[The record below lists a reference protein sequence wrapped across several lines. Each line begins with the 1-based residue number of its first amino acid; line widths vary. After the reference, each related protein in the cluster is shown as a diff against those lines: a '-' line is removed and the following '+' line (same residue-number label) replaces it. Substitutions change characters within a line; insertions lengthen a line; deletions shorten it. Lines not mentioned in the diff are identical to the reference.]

1 MSDIVLKAA
10 FEPHK
15 ITKASFKPIG
25 QHVIVSGMEFTER
38 FTKSGIVL
46 LNDDMKSHGI
56 RPRWAQ
62 VYALG
67 PDFNA
72 INDIE
77 VGKWIYITHGRWTR
91 GVDIEDE
98 TGKHTLRRVDPD
110 DILLISDEP
119 VNDETIGDKG
129 V

>member
-1 MSDIVLKAA
+1 VSEITSKAA
-10 FEPHK
+10 FGPHQ
-15 ITKASFKPIG
+15 ITKTSFKPIG

-72 INDIE
+72 ISDLA

-91 GVDIEDE
+91 GIEIEDE

-119 VNDETIGDKG
+119 VNDLTIGDKG

>member
-1 MSDIVLKAA
+1 VSTPLKAA
-10 FEPHK
+10 FDAHK
-15 ITKASFKPIG
+15 ITKDSFHPLGKHI
-25 QHVIVSGMEFTER
+25 IVSKMEFTER

-62 VYALG
+62 VYAIG
-67 PDFNA
+67 PDFKDD
-72 INDIE
+72 DIE

-91 GVDIEDE
+91 GIDIEDE

-110 DILLISDEP
+110 DILLISDEL
-119 VNDETIGDKG
+119 VNDLTIGDKG

>member
-1 MSDIVLKAA
+1 VSTIVKAA

-15 ITKASFKPIG
+15 ISKEAFKPIG
-25 QHVIVSGMEFTER
+25 QHVIVCGMEFTER
-38 FTKSGIVL
+38 FTKNGIVL

-62 VYALG
+62 VYAIG
-67 PDFNA
+67 PDFDSDKE
-72 INDIE
+72 IQ

-91 GVDIEDE
+91 GIDIEDE

-119 VNDETIGDKG
+119 VNDLTIGEKG

>member
-1 MSDIVLKAA
+1 MSDIPTKKA

-15 ITKASFKPIG
+15 IAKESFKPIG
-25 QHVIVSGMEFTER
+25 QHVIVSGMEFSER

-67 PDFNA
+67 PDFNTSP
-72 INDIE
+72 E
-77 VGKWIYITHGRWTR
+77 VQVGKWVYITHGRWTR
-91 GVDIEDE
+91 GIDIEDE

-119 VNDETIGDKG
+119 VNDLTIGDKG

>member
-1 MSDIVLKAA
+1 MKLA

-15 ITKASFKPIG
+15 FTKENFKPIG
-25 QHVIVSGMEFTER
+25 KHIIVSDMAFDER
-38 FTKSGIVL
+38 ISRGGIIL
-46 LNDDMKSHGI
+46 PNDDMKSSGI

-67 PDFNA
+67 PDFVDD
-72 INDIE
+72 DIK
-77 VGKWIYITHGRWTR
+77 VGKWICISHGRWTR
-91 GVDIEDE
+91 GIDVEDE
-98 TGKHTLRRVDPD
+98 TGKHTLRRVDEN

-119 VNDETIGDKG
+119 VNDFTMGDK

>member
-1 MSDIVLKAA
+1 MKLA

-15 ITKASFKPIG
+15 FNKENFKPIG
-25 QHVIVSGMEFTER
+25 RHIIVTDMTFDER
-38 FTKSGIVL
+38 ISRGGIIIP
-46 LNDDMKSHGI
+46 NDDMKSSGI

-67 PDFNA
+67 PDFTDD
-72 INDIE
+72 DIK
-77 VGKWIYITHGRWTR
+77 VGSWICISHGRWTR
-91 GVDIEDE
+91 GIDVEDE
-98 TGKHTLRRVDPD
+98 TGKHTLRRVDEN

-119 VNDETIGDKG
+119 VNDYTMSDK

>member
-1 MSDIVLKAA
+1 MTVPLKAA
-10 FEPHK
+10 YSSHQ

-38 FTKSGIVL
+38 FTKGGIVL

-67 PDFNA
+67 PDFNT
-72 INDIE
+72 ISDLE

-91 GVDIEDE
+91 GIDIEDE

-110 DILLISDEP
+110 DILLISDEH
-119 VNDETIGDKG
+119 VNDLTIGDKG

>member
-1 MSDIVLKAA
+1 VSDIVLKAA

-119 VNDETIGDKG
+119 VNDLTIGEKG